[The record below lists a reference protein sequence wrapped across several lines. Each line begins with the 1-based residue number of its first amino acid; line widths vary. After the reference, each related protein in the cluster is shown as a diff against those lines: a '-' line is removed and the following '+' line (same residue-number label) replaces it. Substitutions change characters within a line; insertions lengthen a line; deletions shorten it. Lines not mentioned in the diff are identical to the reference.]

1 MTFLLRLV
9 LFAGQYW
16 QSVKA
21 YSGSVG
27 LSYMAAQSRDCEETD
42 AVKALA
48 SLSVGVLSSKRYS
61 AWIQTHTVKNPT
73 SILYI
78 DANSPR
84 SLLTCAFHTSLQPPW
99 WANGTWQRLHVRKP
113 NQSPRRTFRSL
124 RSPVLSYEHE
134 GDTFSKPLSPD
145 LLHTYAGQLRH
156 NAEPLQTRRFEHL
169 NHSAKASST
178 TCSWVT
184 FWNLTK
190 EQYKLIS
197 ISLLMSSYWHWTVCV
212 CILSG
217 PQPCYHKPLRI
228 RPKIRS
234 GLELWFLLEHQQLFL
249 LPYLCLNTNIRGK
262 LQIINSFCHIASH
275 IRLELSGMK
284 NNAEQNYCIPAGKGV
299 HAWWTRC
306 KRSTMKKWAP
316 SLRNKI

>member
-1 MTFLLRLV
+1 MTSKLQRWNSRDIFV
-9 LFAGQYW
+9 TSCVFVGQYW

-84 SLLTCAFHTSLQPPW
+84 SLLTCAFHTSLQPPG
-99 WANGTWQRLHVRKP
+99 WANGTWQWLHVGKP
-113 NQSPRRTFRSL
+113 NQSPHRTFRSL

-169 NHSAKASST
+169 NHSAEASST

-197 ISLLMSSYWHWTVCV
+197 IVFSCLLTDIGPCV
-212 CILSG
+212 YAYCQGHSPVTTNL
-217 PQPCYHKPLRI
+217 LRI

-234 GLELWFLLEHQQLFL
+234 GLKLWFLLEHQQLFL

-284 NNAEQNYCIPAGKGV
+284 NNAEQNYCIPSGKGV
-299 HAWWTRC
+299 
-306 KRSTMKKWAP
+306 
-316 SLRNKI
+316 